1 MQKRDDKTV
10 RQTIPV
16 RTLQNIGPMTAR
28 WLESI
33 GIHSEDD
40 LAKLGAVEAYKRLKA
55 AYPDRVTLNALYAMH
70 GALLGIPWNLL
81 PKGMRDELRR
91 QVM

>member
-1 MQKRDDKTV
+1 MTPLRSLK
-10 RQTIPV
+10 
-16 RTLQNIGPMTAR
+16 NIGDTTAG

-33 GIHSEDD
+33 GIHSEVDMD
-40 LAKLGAVEAYKRLKA
+40 RIGAVEAYKRLKA

-81 PKGMRDELRR
+81 PKAMKEELKR
-91 QVM
+91 QVES